1 MSFQNRNDRFLQETL
16 SLISGIMKGLAVKF
30 IYTFW
35 LRLEFDLISSCS
47 YDLVRMVQDSLCN
60 IAPLTLLLVD
70 GTHET
75 TH

>member
-1 MSFQNRNDRFLQETL
+1 
-16 SLISGIMKGLAVKF
+16 MKGLAVKF

-35 LRLEFDLISSCS
+35 LRLEFDLISSYS